1 MGTEAMTQEPKEY
14 DEVGEYEEYEPSMN
28 LVRQVPI
35 GIVFARIVVV
45 TAMSVCAALAIF
57 LAVGALWL
65 PALAGVAGTI
75 VFLFLMFFVERFA
88 EPPPEAHS

>member
-1 MGTEAMTQEPKEY
+1 MTQERR
-14 DEVGEYEEYEPSMN
+14 EYEETDEYEGYGEEPSIQ
-28 LVRQVPI
+28 LVRQIPI
-35 GIVFARIVVV
+35 GIIFARIVIV
-45 TAMSVCAALAIF
+45 TAMSVSAALAIF

-88 EPPPEAHS
+88 EPPAHPGA